1 MGVYLALSG
10 CASKNLNYDEIQ
22 PLEKNVEF
30 EKMVQVKEIAAAAQ
44 VPEPTQTLPRA
55 AAPALKARPLLQ
67 PAKKKVAKKSVKEA
81 PAMSK
86 KREASIEDTE
96 NFTGRRPNVDPFVV
110 GEKVTLAMTYFNVSA
125 GHMTLETRPFVEV
138 NGRKS
143 YHFYL
148 TVKSS
153 KMFNMIYSVDDW
165 AETFVDFEEMVPYT
179 LGIDVKESKQLK
191 DIRSFF
197 DWKTMTGQYWE
208 TKLTADDGK
217 KTRKKIW
224 NILPFSQNVLS
235 AAFYMRTFTY
245 KPNKELA
252 FRVADD
258 GTNLVFTGKVLR
270 FERLK
275 TDVGEFDTIVVQP
288 KITVDGM
295 FKQMGEIFIWLTN
308 DERKHIVRI
317 ESKIKIG
324 TVVAKLKSIEYLR

>member
-1 MGVYLALSG
+1 M
-10 CASKNLNYDEIQ
+10 
-22 PLEKNVEF
+22 
-30 EKMVQVKEIAAAAQ
+30 
-44 VPEPTQTLPRA
+44 T
-55 AAPALKARPLLQ
+55 
-67 PAKKKVAKKSVKEA
+67 
-81 PAMSK
+81 K

-96 NFTGRRPNVDPFVV
+96 GFTGRRPHVDPFIV

-125 GHMTLETRPFVEV
+125 GYMTLETRPFVEV

-148 TVKSS
+148 TAKSS

-197 DWKTMTGQYWE
+197 DWKTMTAQYWE

-217 KTRKKIW
+217 KTRKKVW

-270 FERLK
+270 YEKLK
-275 TDVGEFDTIVVQP
+275 TEIGELDTIVVQP

-317 ESKIKIG
+317 ESKIRIG
-324 TVVAKLKSIEYLR
+324 TVIAKLKSIEYLR